1 MLDVRRL
8 RSDPEGVTAAL
19 GRRGIE
25 PSEVASLVALDVAVR
40 AAGQER
46 DEARADVKRLSKA
59 VGVARQA
66 GEVATAEGL
75 QADSRARGEQAAKAE
90 ATAAALEED
99 LRQLLLVT
107 PNTPSDQAPDGTG
120 PEGNR
125 VVRTWTPTGLPF
137 FEGAYYDCQK
147 VPHWEIAAQHGLL
160 DLERGA
166 KLSGSMFPLW
176 RGAGARLLRGLTQWA
191 LDCHT
196 ADAEPGPVWEEIR
209 PPTLVKTSTMV
220 GSGTLPKFEDDMYH
234 LERDDL
240 WLIPTAE
247 VPLTSLAGDELL
259 DPADLPLKF
268 TAYTPCF
275 RREAGSAGRDTRGLL
290 RSHEFDKVELMAV
303 CTAEQA
309 HGLQAEILARAEGL
323 LRCLSLTY
331 RVLDLCAGDLGF
343 SSMRTFDIEV
353 WSPGVGAWLEVSS
366 VSWYG
371 DYQARRAGIRHRVEG
386 GGTAVA
392 HTVNGSALAW
402 PRVVAAILETHRQD
416 DGTVVV
422 PPPIRPWVGGLSR
435 LG

>member
-1 MLDVRRL
+1 MLDVRRV
-8 RSDPEGVTAAL
+8 RGDPEGVAKAL
-19 GRRGIE
+19 TRRGTN
-25 PSEVASLVALDVAVR
+25 PPEVRWLVELDVAVR
-40 AAGQER
+40 AATHER

-59 VGVARQA
+59 VGAARRA
-66 GEVATAEGL
+66 GDVTAAEEL
-75 QADSRARGEQAAKAE
+75 QAQSRARGEQASAAE
-90 ATAAALEED
+90 ADVVKLERR
-99 LRQLLLVT
+99 LRDLLLVT
-107 PNTPSDQAPDGTG
+107 PNVPDPAAPDGFG
-120 PEGNR
+120 PQDNR

-137 FEGAYYDCQK
+137 DEAAYAACQR
-147 VPHWEIAAQHGLL
+147 VPHWEVAAEHGLL

-191 LDCHT
+191 LDRHT
-196 ADAEPGPVWEEIR
+196 GDAGPGAVWQEVR
-209 PPTLVKTSTMV
+209 PPTLVKTATMV
-220 GSGTLPKFEDDMYH
+220 ATGHLPKFEEDMYH

-240 WLIPTAE
+240 WAIPTAE
-247 VPLTSLAGDELL
+247 VPLTSLARDELL
-259 DPADLPLKF
+259 DPAELPLKL

-309 HGLQAEILARAEGL
+309 PGLQAEILVRAEGL
-323 LRCLSLTY
+323 LRNLGLAY

-343 SSMRTFDIEV
+343 SSARTFDIEV

-366 VSWYG
+366 VSSYG
-371 DYQARRAGIRHRVEG
+371 DYQARRAGIRHRLPG

-392 HTVNGSALAW
+392 STVNGSALAW
-402 PRVVAAILETHRQD
+402 PRVVAAVLEAHRQE
-416 DGTVVV
+416 DGTVRV
-422 PPPIRPWVGGLSR
+422 PPPVRPWVGGLSR